1 MKRYD
6 QSKKA
11 KEEFMKNNILTLIM
25 PDPDRSYT
33 REELRRTLDTS
44 DRKLRKGMAELANYQ
59 AVISPSSGKGYRLLR
74 ISDGTSPEKLKEYQE
89 LIEHQLAE
97 NRSRVTNINA
107 RMKPLIALK
116 VEIEMRLAIMEAQEK
131 EGC

>member
-33 REELRRTLDTS
+33 REELRHTLDTS
-44 DRKLRKGMAELANYQ
+44 DRKLRKEMAELANYQ

-74 ISDGTSPEKLKEYQE
+74 ITNDTSTKKLKEYLE
-89 LIEHQLAE
+89 LIEHQVAE

-116 VEIEMRLAIMEAQEK
+116 VEIEMMLSIQEAKK
-131 EGC
+131 EEG